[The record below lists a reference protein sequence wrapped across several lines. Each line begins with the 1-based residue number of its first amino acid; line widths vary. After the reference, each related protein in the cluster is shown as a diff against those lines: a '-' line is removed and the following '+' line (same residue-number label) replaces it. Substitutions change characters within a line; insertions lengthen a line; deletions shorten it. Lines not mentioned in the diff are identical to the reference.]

1 MRALITGATGF
12 LGSHLARQLVERGD
26 QVVALVRTTSDRS
39 RLDGLAVDEAI
50 GDVTDAA
57 SVQRALDGVD
67 QVFHCAG
74 VVEFGPRDRAFLD
87 QVNVDGTRNVL
98 GAAVAEGIPA
108 VHVSSLAA
116 LGATVLGEEPKDETW
131 WSPERPAAVYEE
143 TKRRGHEHARA
154 LAADGASVRIVM
166 PGGIY
171 GVGDQSTLHDLIR
184 AYSLWPL
191 PLGYFPEIRQSTVH
205 VDDCA
210 DALLRVADRGVD
222 GGEYVAVAESVT
234 IREWL
239 TLIAQGGGHRPPRW
253 YVPTRVVRRLGGPAG
268 RASAWFG
275 RSPTEVPETIA
286 VATHDC
292 AYTGDKLRTELGW
305 EPRPLAEGMAE
316 MARGLQAER
325 AEAKAAK
332 QVARRAARSARAG

>member
-12 LGSHLARQLVERGD
+12 LGSHLAHQLVERGD
-26 QVVALVRTTSDRS
+26 EVVALVRTTSDRS
-39 RLDGLAVDEAI
+39 RLDGLAIDYAE
-50 GDVTDAA
+50 GDVTDAD
-57 SVQRALDGVD
+57 SVQRAIESVD

-74 VVEFGPRDRAFLD
+74 VVEFGPRDRRFLD
-87 QVNVDGTRNVL
+87 RVNVDGTRHVL
-98 GAAVAEGIPA
+98 DAAVAAGVPA

-131 WSPERPAAVYEE
+131 WSTDPPAAVYEE
-143 TKRRGHEHARA
+143 TKRLGHEHARA

-171 GVGDQSTLHDLIR
+171 GIGDQSTLYDLIR
-184 AYSLWPL
+184 AYSLWSL

-222 GGEYVAVAESVT
+222 GGEYVVVAETVE

-253 YVPTRVVRRLGGPAG
+253 YISTQMVRRLGGPAG
-268 RASAWFG
+268 KVSAWFG

-292 AYTGDKLRTELGW
+292 AYTGAKLRTELGW
-305 EPRPLAEGMAE
+305 EPRSLADGMAE
-316 MARGLQAER
+316 MARGLQAEQ
-325 AEAKAAK
+325 AEARAAK
-332 QVARRAARSARAG
+332 KAGKRAGRAAR

>member
-12 LGSHLARQLVERGD
+12 LGSHLARQLVARGD

-39 RLDGLAVDEAI
+39 RLAGLAIEVAE
-50 GDVTDAA
+50 GDVTDAE
-57 SVQRALDGVD
+57 SVRRALAGVD

-74 VVEFGPRDRAFLD
+74 VVEFGPRDRSFLD
-87 QVNVDGTRNVL
+87 RVNVDGTRTVL
-98 GAAVAEGIPA
+98 DAAVAAGVPA

-116 LGATVLGEEPKDETW
+116 LGATVLGDEPKDESW
-131 WSPERPAAVYEE
+131 WSTEPPAAVYEE
-143 TKRRGHEHARA
+143 TKRLGHEHARS
-154 LAADGASVRIVM
+154 LAAAGASVRIVM

-184 AYSLWPL
+184 TYSLWPV
-191 PLGYFPEIRQSTVH
+191 PVGYFPEIRQSTVH
-205 VDDCA
+205 VEDCA

-239 TLIAQGGGHRPPRW
+239 TLIAVGGGHRPPRW
-253 YVPTRVVRRLGGPAG
+253 YVPTTTVRRLGGPLG
-268 RASAWFG
+268 TMSGWFG
-275 RSPTEVPETIA
+275 RSPTEIPETIA

-292 AYTGDKLRTELGW
+292 AYRGDRLRTELGW
-305 EPRPLAEGMAE
+305 EPRPLAEGMAA
-316 MARGLQAER
+316 MGRSLRQER
-325 AEAKAAK
+325 TERRVAKRL
-332 QVARRAARSARAG
+332 ARRSDAPR

>member
-12 LGSHLARQLVERGD
+12 LGSHLARQLTERGD
-26 QVVALVRTTSDRS
+26 EVVALVRATSDRS
-39 RLDGLAVDEAI
+39 RLEGLAIDYAE
-50 GDVTDAA
+50 GDVTDAD
-57 SVQRALDGVD
+57 SVVRALDGVD

-74 VVEFGPRDRAFLD
+74 VVEFGPRDRSFLD
-87 QVNVDGTRNVL
+87 RVNIDGTRHVL
-98 GAAVAEGIPA
+98 DAAAAAGIPA

-116 LGATVLGEEPKDETW
+116 LGATVLGDEPKDETW
-131 WSPERPAAVYEE
+131 WSTDPPAAVYEE
-143 TKRRGHEHARA
+143 TKRAGHEHARK

-171 GVGDQSTLHDLIR
+171 GVGDQSTLYDLIR
-184 AYSLWPL
+184 SYSLWSIPV
-191 PLGYFPEIRQSTVH
+191 GYFPEIRQSTVH

-210 DALLRVADRGVD
+210 DALIRVADRGVD
-222 GGEYVAVAESVT
+222 GGEYVVVAETVE

-239 TLIAQGGGHRPPRW
+239 TLIAQGAGHRPPRW
-253 YVPTRVVRRLGGPAG
+253 YVPTRTVRKLGGPLG
-268 RASAWFG
+268 TVSSWFG

-305 EPRPLAEGMAE
+305 QPRSLAEGMAA
-316 MARGLQAER
+316 MATGIQAEHARER
-325 AEAKAAK
+325 AAKKAAK
-332 QVARRAARSARAG
+332 RAARAARR